1 MHLNQ
6 EHPLKYFFF
15 LSNPFKTEVVIIS
28 LIKMLESPEFG
39 HMTTPTISST
49 CPPAPVSSPEKAH
62 PEQC

>member
-1 MHLNQ
+1 
-6 EHPLKYFFF
+6 
-15 LSNPFKTEVVIIS
+15 
-28 LIKMLESPEFG
+28 MLESPEFG